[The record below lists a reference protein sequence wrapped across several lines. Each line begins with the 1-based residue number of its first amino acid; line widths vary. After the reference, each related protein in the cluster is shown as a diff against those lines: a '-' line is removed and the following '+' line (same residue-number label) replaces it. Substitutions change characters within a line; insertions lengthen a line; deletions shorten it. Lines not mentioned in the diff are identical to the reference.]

1 MSLQGHSDCI
11 AWCRLSG
18 TLGNSQVSVRLSLLK
33 SPVLPTPVLLL
44 GGFQTSGVGLLR
56 ARASAVVLVLSA
68 LEAWALDSYIAA
80 VYEHSVLLSEDTEK
94 PASPEE
100 ALMLM
105 DRNMDV
111 LEVAIKEAARQV
123 L

>member
-1 MSLQGHSDCI
+1 M
-11 AWCRLSG
+11 
-18 TLGNSQVSVRLSLLK
+18 
-33 SPVLPTPVLLL
+33 
-44 GGFQTSGVGLLR
+44 
-56 ARASAVVLVLSA
+56 LSA

-94 PASPEE
+94 PTSPEE

-105 DRNMDV
+105 DRNMDI